1 MRSPPQGRKTS
12 IAYGRECL
20 VVPILKRDASYDTVL
35 HPCHVAGAFDP
46 SMTGLFKGLGR
57 MSQVIEV
64 EFNSLDKHWMIMMMR
79 MRMMMMV
86 ILCCI
91 RIPA

>member
-1 MRSPPQGRKTS
+1 
-12 IAYGRECL
+12 
-20 VVPILKRDASYDTVL
+20 
-35 HPCHVAGAFDP
+35 
-46 SMTGLFKGLGR
+46 MTGLFKGLGR

-79 MRMMMMV
+79 MRMMMVV